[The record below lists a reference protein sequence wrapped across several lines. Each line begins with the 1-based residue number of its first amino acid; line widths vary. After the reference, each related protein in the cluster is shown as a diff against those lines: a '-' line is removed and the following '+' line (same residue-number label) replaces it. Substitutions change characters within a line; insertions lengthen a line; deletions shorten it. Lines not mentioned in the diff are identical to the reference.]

1 MKPAAWLVLVACS
14 ASGPASKEQLGR
26 LLFEDP
32 DLSYPTGQACADCHA
47 ARAAFRDPESEHP
60 QSMGVVPGRFGAR
73 NAPSLFYAALV
84 PPRRTD
90 ATGNHIGGLFWDG
103 RARTLEDQ
111 AAVPLLNPQEMN
123 NPDKAS
129 VVTRIRR
136 ARYAGMF
143 RELYDA
149 QVLDDVDRGFAAV
162 LDALASYER
171 SPALR
176 PFASRYDRYLAGD
189 AALDAAELRGLA
201 IFEDP
206 ARGDC
211 ARCHPSRPAP
221 DGTPPLFTTFGYAN
235 LGIPRYANN
244 MFYVQPPAAN
254 PAGQAFVDHG
264 LAATVLDASQDGK
277 FRIPTLRNI
286 ARTAPYGHNGYFANL
301 PYMLE
306 FVANREAGSFDVPT
320 CSRTPGIRSRC
331 AWPVPEVA
339 STIDGRT
346 GRSLLRADELD
357 DLDAFLE
364 TLTDAPD
371 EFFASTR

>member
-1 MKPAAWLVLVACS
+1 MKPVVWLVLVACS
-14 ASGPASKEQLGR
+14 ASEPASKEQLGR
-26 LLFEDP
+26 LVFEDP
-32 DLSYPTGQACADCHA
+32 ELSYPAGQACADCHA
-47 ARAAFRDPESEHP
+47 SRAAFRDPESEHA
-60 QSMGVVPGRFGAR
+60 QSMGVMPGRFGAR

-84 PPRRTD
+84 PPLHSD
-90 ATGNHIGGLFWDG
+90 ANGAPIGGLFWDG
-103 RARTLEDQ
+103 RAPTLEKQ
-111 AAVPLLNPQEMN
+111 AAIPLLNPQEMN

-136 ARYAGMF
+136 ASYAGLF
-143 RELYDA
+143 RELYGA
-149 QVLDDVDRGFAAV
+149 HALDDVDRGFAAV
-162 LDALASYER
+162 LDALATYQR
-171 SPALR
+171 SPELR
-176 PFASRYDRYLAGD
+176 PFASRYDRYLSGA

-211 ARCHPSRPAP
+211 ARCHPSRPGP
-221 DGTPPLFTTFGYAN
+221 DGSPPLFTTFGYAN

-244 MFYVQPPAAN
+244 MFYAQPPAAN
-254 PAGQAFVDHG
+254 PAGQAFIDHG
-264 LAATVLDASQDGK
+264 LATTLADAAQDGK

-306 FVANREAGSFDVPT
+306 FIANREAGSFDVPT
-320 CSRTPGIRSRC
+320 CSRTPGTRSRC

-339 STIDGRT
+339 STIDDHT
-346 GRSLLRADELD
+346 GRQRLRPDELD

-364 TLTDAPD
+364 TLTDTAD
-371 EFFASTR
+371 